1 MAVITFESPLLPQD
15 KTVRGVA
22 GDTHTLL
29 SVAKD
34 NGVPVPFN
42 CEVGDCCSCLVKVT
56 VLDDKQPM
64 SGTLSEKE
72 KFTLAAHGKL
82 SQEAKELAEVA
93 DIPPHYRLACQYI
106 VRHETILVEFSG
118 KPGVEIDPNRE
129 KHERATTADVETT
142 GAEDKAYAEFKA
154 GSSDVTHINL
164 PNTSTDDGSV
174 NNLAVN
180 VAHHAEPTIEGDE
193 AGHLG
198 EMVNDGQ
205 VKRRV

>member
-1 MAVITFESPLLPQD
+1 MAVVTFAGPLLPQE
-15 KTVRGVA
+15 KVVHATA

-29 SVAKD
+29 ALAKQ
-34 NGVPVPFN
+34 NNIPVPFN

-82 SQEAKELAEVA
+82 SKDAMELAEVA

-106 VRHETILVEFSG
+106 VRHEVILVEFSG
-118 KPGVEIDPNRE
+118 KPGLEIDPFRL
-129 KHERATTADVETT
+129 KHERATPMDAETT
-142 GAEDKAYAEFKA
+142 GAEDMAYAEFTA
-154 GSSDVTHINL
+154 GGSA
-164 PNTSTDDGSV
+164 TSHAPSGGGSHDDGSV

-180 VAHHAEPTIEGDE
+180 VAHHPEPTIEGGE

-198 EMVNDGQ
+198 EMINDGQ

>member
-1 MAVITFESPLLPQD
+1 MAIITFAGPLLAQD

-29 SVAKD
+29 HVAKE
-34 NGVPVPFN
+34 NNIPVPFK
-42 CEVGDCCSCLVKVT
+42 CEVGDCCSCLVKIT

-82 SQEAKELAEVA
+82 SKEAKELAEVA

-118 KPGVEIDPNRE
+118 KPGVEIDPNRP

-142 GAEDKAYAEFKA
+142 GAEDGAYAEFQA
-154 GSSDVTHINL
+154 GGSHTAHHELENGSH
-164 PNTSTDDGSV
+164 DDGSV

-180 VAHHAEPTIEGDE
+180 VAHHPEPKIEGDE
-193 AGHLG
+193 ASHLG
-198 EMVNDGQ
+198 EMINDGQ
-205 VKRRV
+205 VKRRI